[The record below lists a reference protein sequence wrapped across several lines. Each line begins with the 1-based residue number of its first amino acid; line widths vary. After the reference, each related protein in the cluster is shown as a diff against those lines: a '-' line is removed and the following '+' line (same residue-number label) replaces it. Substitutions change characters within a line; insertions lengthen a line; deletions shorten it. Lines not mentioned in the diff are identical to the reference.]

1 VPGPPSDILP
11 MAADRSTGPSIDGRD
26 RFEGV
31 LVFFSIDASTDMVTM
46 GDGETVVGGRWR
58 KRM

>member
-1 VPGPPSDILP
+1 